1 MTATLITLVRHG
13 KVAGPAALYG
23 KTDIPLSAAG
33 HDDLTRALN
42 QLHRQNPI
50 SQLISSPKIRCL
62 QVAQE
67 FSAQHQIPLQTE
79 NNLQEMDFGV
89 WDGIPFDELGDQW
102 NKIEAFWHSPD
113 SMQPPQ
119 GESLS
124 DFAARVIAPW
134 QSLMSTNT
142 TNTLGHKVIICHGG
156 VIRILLAHI
165 LQLDWRNAALFK
177 QLQIDYA
184 SCTRIE
190 IGNYESA
197 VPIIKWIGQPIIS
210 ISSSKNLNTSISHC

>member
-1 MTATLITLVRHG
+1 MSAALITSATLITLVRHG

-33 HDDLTRALN
+33 HSDLTRTLN
-42 QLHRQNPI
+42 YLHAQNPI
-50 SQLISSPKIRCL
+50 TQVISSPKIRCL

-67 FSAQHQIPLQTE
+67 FSTQHKIPLQTE
-79 NNLQEMDFGV
+79 ENLQEMDFGI
-89 WDGIPFDELGDQW
+89 WDGVPFGELGDEW
-102 NKIEAFWHSPD
+102 KHIEAFWHSPD

-119 GESLS
+119 GESLTE
-124 DFAARVIAPW
+124 FAARVIASW
-134 QSLMSTNT
+134 NLLVRDNT
-142 TNTLGHKVIICHGG
+142 PDHKVIVCHGG
-156 VIRILLAHI
+156 VIRILIAHI

-190 IGNYESA
+190 IGRYEGA
-197 VPIIKWIGQPIIS
+197 VPVVKWIGS
-210 ISSSKNLNTSISHC
+210 